1 MVALSHGQV
10 SFAIPRTP
18 IDMAPGGAEFADA
31 TAITSTVPE
40 PPGTHCAKP
49 DGEMVAISRFETLQL
64 PEYGATKVTTSGDGG
79 WLKVPEA
86 LNWTLPSG
94 ECAASA
100 IAGLT
105 VID

>member
-1 MVALSHGQV
+1 LVALSHGQV
-10 SFAIPRTP
+10 SFAIPCTP

-31 TAITSTVPE
+31 TAITFTVPE
-40 PPGTHCAKP
+40 APAAHCAKP
-49 DGEMVAISRFETLQL
+49 DCEMVAISGFETAQL
-64 PEYGATKVTTSGDGG
+64 PEYGATNVTTSGDGG

-86 LNWTLPSG
+86 LNCTLPPG
-94 ECAASA
+94 ERAASA